1 MAEHEAEHRHAM
13 EQKELEA
20 DIANFRAR
28 NRETHIGQ
36 FLGFVIAVITIGCGT
51 YAATHGAEIAGG
63 LIGTGG
69 VASLVTVFIYGR
81 KAN

>member
-1 MAEHEAEHRHAM
+1 LEAE
-13 EQKELEA
+13 
-20 DIANFRAR
+20 IANLRAR
-28 NRETHIGQ
+28 HRETHIGQ
-36 FLGFVIAVITIGCGT
+36 FLGFTIAVITIICGT

-63 LIGTGG
+63 FIGTGG